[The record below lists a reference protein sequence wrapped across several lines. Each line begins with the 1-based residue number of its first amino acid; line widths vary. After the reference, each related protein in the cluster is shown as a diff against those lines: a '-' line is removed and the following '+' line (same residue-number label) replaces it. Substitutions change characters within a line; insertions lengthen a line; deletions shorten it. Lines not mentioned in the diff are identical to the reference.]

1 MSTFIFAF
9 FSFLIVMFSMSI
21 GYIFKKKA
29 IKSSCSQLASISLNG
44 ICSCNKPCD
53 DNKNSLGLDNV

>member
-1 MSTFIFAF
+1 M
-9 FSFLIVMFSMSI
+9 
-21 GYIFKKKA
+21 
-29 IKSSCSQLASISLNG
+29 KSSCSQLASISLNG